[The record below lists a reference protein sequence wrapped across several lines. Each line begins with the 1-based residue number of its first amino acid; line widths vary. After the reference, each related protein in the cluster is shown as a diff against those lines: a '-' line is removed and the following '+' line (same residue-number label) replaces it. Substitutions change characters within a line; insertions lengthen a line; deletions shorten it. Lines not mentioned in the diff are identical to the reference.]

1 MNIKVAAFTV
11 SKVKYYKLYRRLEL
25 QETFPDFFFF
35 FFAGALRVIALM
47 VTIMRGSRGGG
58 GAGGPDPHGK
68 SQSYRVSY

>member
-25 QETFPDFFFF
+25 QETFPDVFFFF

-58 GAGGPDPHGK
+58 GRGSGPPWK
-68 SQSYRVSY
+68 ITKL